1 MQPIDILILLA
12 IGAVALSLGFGI
24 YNLTRQGAKARSRS
38 NQLMRL
44 RVILQAL
51 AVVLILFG
59 TWWKATHS

>member
-1 MQPIDILILLA
+1 MGAIDILIIVAIAAVTLA
-12 IGAVALSLGFGI
+12 LGLGI
-24 YNLTRQGAKARSRS
+24 YNLTRTSDKARSRS
-38 NQLMRL
+38 NQLMRW